1 MLRKVWKLIEIK
13 NEYEH
18 DSRIILVQKNSSV
31 TKEIDYRVTFPM
43 KILFFRLALKKI
55 IFKSNTNLQSDF
67 FSK

>member
-43 KILFFRLALKKI
+43 KILFFKLALKKI
-55 IFKSNTNLQSDF
+55 TFKSNTNLQSDF